1 MLSEQALLAPQGLS
15 SEEPTSASRLHLNHT
30 RAAASSTPSRS
41 GTAADTGPRPGR
53 GGVLSL
59 TLTVLI
65 TVRRRRRELALLKV
79 VGMSRRQVRAIITWQ
94 TTLTLG
100 IAIGAGAPLGIAAGR
115 WAWGTF
121 AGSLGSARLP

>member
-1 MLSEQALLAPQGLS
+1 
-15 SEEPTSASRLHLNHT
+15 
-30 RAAASSTPSRS
+30 
-41 GTAADTGPRPGR
+41 
-53 GGVLSL
+53 VLSL

-115 WAWGTF
+115 WAWGPSP
-121 AGSLGSARLP
+121 GR